1 MKMNNQPT
9 ASQRLLQSLQDQAE
23 IYEQLL
29 ERCDDPTILPEE
41 LAQLAEDSQQKAH
54 QIGEQVTDVVASW
67 CEISAGLEPA
77 IRKEIIAA
85 RSMVHD
91 SIDQILDRHQSLIG
105 KFESGGGGP
114 LRQESD
120 PLQEESIEV
129 S

>member
-1 MKMNNQPT
+1 MNHQPA
-9 ASQRLLQSLQDQAE
+9 ASQRLLQALQDQAE

-29 ERCDDPTILPEE
+29 ERCDAPTILPEE

-54 QIGEQVTDVVASW
+54 QIGEQVTDVVARW
-67 CEISAGLEPA
+67 CEISAGLEPE

-85 RSMVHD
+85 RSRVHD
-91 SIDQILDRHQSLIG
+91 SIYQILDRHQSLLG
-105 KFESGGGGP
+105 KFETGGGGA

-120 PLQEESIEV
+120 LLQKESIEV